1 MTSAALP
8 DTPGT
13 NSDCGVLIRASCGL
27 CLYWRCHQKIVLGAW
42 RNLSPHRT
50 EQVLRND
57 RWNTSGN
64 LASLASLATEGS
76 YRNAGGACSA
86 PSKWL
91 SEPSSMRDSTRGL
104 YQRSVIGVWWSC
116 AVACNLY
123 HLLFQDNVAF
133 PHMSESPLFRRH
145 RPGSPTLLCPPV
157 PQPVQRSKRCNTV
170 VQPQLPLGSIPPSS
184 NSCSPVC
191 LLFLSTCF
199 VACQALVINYHHV
212 WLALNQRFSLSFLVL
227 LSSSW

>member
-50 EQVLRND
+50 EQVLRSD

-116 AVACNLY
+116 AVACNHY
-123 HLLFQDNVAF
+123 HLLFQDDVAF
-133 PHMSESPLFRRH
+133 PHMSE
-145 RPGSPTLLCPPV
+145 CPPSDAIV
-157 PQPVQRSKRCNTV
+157 LVALLSCVFLSPAASSSLSYVQRSKHCNTV
-170 VQPQLPLGSIPPSS
+170 VQPQLPLGSIPPLPPLVPPSVYS
-184 NSCSPVC
+184 FSPLVS
-191 LLFLSTCF
+191 LRARLSLSTITTF
-199 VACQALVINYHHV
+199 GWH
-212 WLALNQRFSLSFLVL
+212 
-227 LSSSW
+227 